1 MMHKLLAWCTFL
13 QLAGFIVDLGLV
25 VFGLP
30 SHRGA
35 QWYAAGS
42 LQVAIL
48 VLAIALMPIYL
59 ARILSNEDLTTFERV
74 IWAFS
79 VIFLSVF
86 AMPTYYLR
94 YLRARS

>member
-1 MMHKLLAWCTFL
+1 MHKLLAWCTFL
-13 QLAGFIVDLGLV
+13 PLGGFIVDLGLI

-30 SHRGA
+30 SHGGA

-48 VLAIALMPIYL
+48 VLVIAMIPIYL
-59 ARILSNEDLTTFERV
+59 TRILSNEGLTASERV
-74 IWAFS
+74 AWTLS

-86 AMPTYYLR
+86 AMPRYYLR
-94 YLRARS
+94 YLRARP